1 MDKIKYFKDVET
13 CEEIK
18 NQIKELK
25 NKEKEISKRYLDW
38 FLNLLREKDKED
50 NYELPSYFS
59 AEVKLAEQGK
69 RPYLRF
75 ISDAGDFKIPI
86 EHLLE
91 ENLDIEKFSVIF
103 HNREKSKYNR
113 ERYIEKLKGMTKE
126 QLIEKALKGIIF

>member
-38 FLNLLREKDKED
+38 FLNLLKEKDKEAD
-50 NYELPSYFS
+50 YELPSYFS

-75 ISDAGDFKIPI
+75 ISDAGDYKIPI

-91 ENLDIEKFSVIF
+91 ENLDIEKFSVLF
-103 HNREKSKYNR
+103 HNREKSKYNK
-113 ERYIEKLKGMTKE
+113 EKYIEELKNMSKE
-126 QLIEKALKGIIF
+126 QLIEKILRNTLF